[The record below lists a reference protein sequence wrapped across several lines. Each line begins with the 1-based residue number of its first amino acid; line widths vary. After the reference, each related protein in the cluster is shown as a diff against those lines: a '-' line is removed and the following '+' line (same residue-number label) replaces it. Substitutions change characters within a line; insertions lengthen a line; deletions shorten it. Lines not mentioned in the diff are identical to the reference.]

1 MEASASEKQKLLIEG
16 MDCANCA
23 LGISRTLT
31 KKGDSDV
38 HVDFATGEANFIL
51 APHRQLEEAIKDI
64 EKLGYRIVRN
74 EESGISRFTITLSQ
88 KFWFA
93 ALLTLPLV
101 AGHFLPNPGWIASP
115 YVQLILGTPVFLLG
129 LFHFGK
135 SAIGSLRSGVPN
147 MDVLIVT
154 GIVAAYAYS
163 LAGTI
168 MFWGTHESHRY
179 MFFET
184 AASITTLVLL
194 GNLIEHRSVKQTTS
208 AIDELAALMPE
219 EARRI
224 ITIGSSEREEKISPD
239 LLHVSDVVQVN
250 AGESFP
256 ADGIVV
262 SGSGQVNESM
272 ISGESLPSGKI
283 SGSEILAGT
292 VLLDGP
298 IRFKVSRTGS
308 QNTLARIIELVKS
321 AQREKP
327 PIQRLADRIS
337 AWFVPI
343 VIGISLFTFGI
354 EYWILNFA
362 LRDSIMNAVA
372 VLVISCP
379 CAMGLATPTA
389 VMVGVGRAAKAG
401 ILIRSGAV
409 LEVLQQVQYA
419 VFDKTG
425 TLTTGKFSAVD
436 IKAEQ
441 GFQKQEIES
450 ALLALELQSAHP
462 LAHSLVEILKGKTAM
477 NLSEVSETK
486 GVGIRGKDV
495 SGNVWEAGSWRIF
508 PDGNKQHDIYIL
520 KNGELAGR
528 ADLKDEIKSGA
539 AEVIQLMKAQGI
551 KVVLLSGDR
560 QQKCLEV
567 AQVLGIEEVHAE
579 QLPED
584 KLKFITDL
592 SVRNK
597 TLMIGDGINDAPALA
612 KATVGMALS
621 DATKA
626 AISTAQIIVPGS
638 TSLQPVAEALLIGKH
653 TLKTIRQNLF
663 WAFFYNVVAIPLAA
677 AGFLSPMLS
686 ALSMAFSDIIVIGNS
701 LVLRSKKLR

>member
-1 MEASASEKQKLLIEG
+1 METSGTEKQKLLIEG

-31 KKGDSDV
+31 KKGDCDV
-38 HVDFATGEANFIL
+38 HVDFATGEASFIL
-51 APHRQLEEAIKDI
+51 APHRQLEEAISDI

-74 EESGISRFTITLSQ
+74 GQSGVTRFSITLQQ
-88 KFWFA
+88 KFWFSA
-93 ALLTLPLV
+93 ILTLPLV
-101 AGHFLPNPGWIASP
+101 VGHFIPNLTIIHSP
-115 YVQLILGTPVFLLG
+115 FVQLSLGTPVFLLG

-135 SAIGSLRSGVPN
+135 SAFGSLRSGVPN

-154 GIVAAYAYS
+154 GIIAAYAYS

-168 MFWGTHESHRY
+168 MFWGTHEAHRY

-219 EARRI
+219 KARRI
-224 ITIGSSEREEKISPD
+224 ITIGSSEREELISPD
-239 LLHVSDVVQVN
+239 LLHVADFVQVN

-262 SGSGQVNESM
+262 SGSGQVNEAM

-283 SGSEILAGT
+283 AGSEILAGT

-298 IRFKVSRTGS
+298 IRFKVTRTGS

-343 VIGISLFTFGI
+343 VIGIALITFGI
-354 EYWILNFA
+354 EYWMLNFT
-362 LRDSIMNAVA
+362 LRESIMNAVA

-401 ILIRSGAV
+401 ILVRSGAV
-409 LEVLQQVQYA
+409 LEILQQVQYA

-425 TLTTGKFSAVD
+425 TLTTGNFSAVQ
-436 IKAEQ
+436 INAEQ
-441 GFQKQEIES
+441 GFQKDEIES
-450 ALLALELQSAHP
+450 ALLGLEMQSAHP
-462 LAHSLVEILKGKTAM
+462 LAHSLVEILKGKPA
-477 NLSEVSETK
+477 LSLSDVSETK

-495 SGNVWEAGSWRIF
+495 SGNTWEVGSWRIF
-508 PDGNKQHDIYIL
+508 PEGNKQHDIYIL
-520 KNGELAGR
+520 KNGTCAGY
-528 ADLKDEIKSGA
+528 ADLKDEIKPGA
-539 AEVIQLMKAQGI
+539 AEVVHLMKSQGI

-560 QQKCLEV
+560 KQKCEEV
-567 AQVLGIEEVHAE
+567 AHTLGIDEIHAE

-584 KLKFITDL
+584 KLNFITKL
-592 SVRNK
+592 SAKNK

-638 TSLQPVAEALLIGKH
+638 TSMQPVAEALLIGKH

-663 WAFFYNVVAIPLAA
+663 WAFFYNVIAIPLAA
-677 AGFLSPMLS
+677 AGFLSPMIS
-686 ALSMAFSDIIVIGNS
+686 ALSMAFSDVIVIGNS
-701 LVLRSKKLR
+701 LLLRTKKLR

>member
-1 MEASASEKQKLLIEG
+1 METSGTEKQKLLIEG

-31 KKGDSDV
+31 KKGDCDV
-38 HVDFATGEANFIL
+38 HVDFTTGEASFIL

-64 EKLGYRIVRN
+64 EKLGYRIVRS
-74 EESGISRFTITLSQ
+74 EQSGVARFTITLQQ
-88 KFWFA
+88 KFWFSA
-93 ALLTLPLV
+93 ILTLPLIIGHVIPNV
-101 AGHFLPNPGWIASP
+101 AFIDSP
-115 YVQLILGTPVFLLG
+115 YVQLVLGTPVFILG
-129 LFHFGK
+129 FLHFGK
-135 SAIGSLRSGVPN
+135 SAYGSLRSGVPN

-154 GIVAAYAYS
+154 GIIAAYAYS
-163 LAGTI
+163 LAGTL
-168 MFWGTHESHRY
+168 MFWGTHEAHRY

-219 EARRI
+219 KARRI
-224 ITIGSSEREEKISPD
+224 ITIGSSEREELISPD

-250 AGESFP
+250 AGESFA
-256 ADGIVV
+256 ADGIVI
-262 SGSGQVNESM
+262 SGSGQVNEAM

-283 SGSEILAGT
+283 TGSEILAGT

-298 IRFKVSRTGS
+298 IRFKVTRTGS

-343 VIGISLFTFGI
+343 VIGISLITFGI
-354 EYWILNFA
+354 EFWILNFA

-401 ILIRSGAV
+401 ILVRSGAV
-409 LEVLQQVQYA
+409 LEILQQVQYA

-425 TLTTGKFSAVD
+425 TLTTGKFSAVQ
-436 IKAEQ
+436 INAEP
-441 GFQKQEIES
+441 GFQKDEIES
-450 ALLALELQSAHP
+450 ALLGLELQSAHP
-462 LAHSLVEILKGKTAM
+462 LAHSLVEILKGKSAM
-477 NLSEVSETK
+477 NLSNVSETK
-486 GVGIRGKDV
+486 GVGISGTDM
-495 SGNVWEAGSWRIF
+495 SGNIWEAGSWRIF
-508 PDGNKQHDIYIL
+508 PEGNKQHDIYIL
-520 KNGELAGR
+520 KNGVLAGY
-528 ADLKDEIKSGA
+528 ADLKDEIKPGS
-539 AEVIQLMKAQGI
+539 AEVIQLMKSQGI

-560 QQKCLEV
+560 KQKCEEV
-567 AQVLGIEEVHAE
+567 ARTLGIDEIHAE

-584 KLKFITDL
+584 KLNFITKL
-592 SVRNK
+592 SAENK

-638 TSLQPVAEALLIGKH
+638 TSMQPVADALLIGKH

-663 WAFFYNVVAIPLAA
+663 WAFFYNVIAIPLAA
-677 AGFLSPMLS
+677 AGFLSPMIS
-686 ALSMAFSDIIVIGNS
+686 ALSMAFSDVIVIGNS
-701 LVLRSKKLR
+701 LLLRTKKLR